1 MQLEIQVQQAPQVV
15 MELVLQQV
23 AMEEKV
29 LLEMQVLRERQ
40 VALVV

>member
-1 MQLEIQVQQAPQVV
+1 VQLEIQVQQAPQVV

>member
-29 LLEMQVLRERQ
+29 LLGMQVLRERQ